1 MYDSAYWFKII
12 SVFNMFLEV
21 FVNVGINSSVVYLRS
36 LFGIVLDSG
45 FRPNLWKLMIFVF
58 LLLVDYLFLWAGFCI
73 FCVGIWFEVE
83 GLVIVC
89 GDILFHLYLRLL
101 CYLLGFLSTFSWL
114 FWSFFGFTVFIFFSL
129 NYLPCCLLS
138 TFLNSDRF

>member
-45 FRPNLWKLMIFVF
+45 FRSNLWKLMIF
-58 LLLVDYLFLWAGFCI
+58 CI
-73 FCVGIWFEVE
+73 FIIG
-83 GLVIVC
+83 
-89 GDILFHLYLRLL
+89 
-101 CYLLGFLSTFSWL
+101 
-114 FWSFFGFTVFIFFSL
+114 
-129 NYLPCCLLS
+129 
-138 TFLNSDRF
+138 